1 MFYRG
6 RQEITKWN
14 NQELPPNKQTNQQ
27 KLRTE
32 NWLSSLKKKKN
43 QQKSRPP
50 EVPKPIED
58 MEKSKNEASLLYV
71 RPLKRGSQHQ
81 KSDMKKEDLEIT
93 LVTDQLNIG
102 KDDCLQQEASIKQ
115 ATKRKANSP
124 IIPFQNNIMKKE
136 MKSKKLS
143 GMDKMKTFIDFNHE
157 FSSALS

>member
-1 MFYRG
+1 
-6 RQEITKWN
+6 
-14 NQELPPNKQTNQQ
+14 
-27 KLRTE
+27 
-32 NWLSSLKKKKN
+32 
-43 QQKSRPP
+43 
-50 EVPKPIED
+50 
-58 MEKSKNEASLLYV
+58 
-71 RPLKRGSQHQ
+71 
-81 KSDMKKEDLEIT
+81 MKKEDLEIT